1 MRLRH
6 RLAAGLAGLS
16 VLLPLSARADDPAAV
31 PAAPPSPETTAAPT
45 EPPVA
50 TMAPTEPAGKPLARV
65 RVIGAYL
72 DMRSGPG
79 RGYPIFHAAEREE
92 WVVIELR
99 HTDWF
104 KVRTARGTAGWVS
117 REQMRQTVTE
127 DGVPFELADPTLQA
141 FLQRTFDFGV
151 GYGATARTSFTRLW
165 AGWRFSD
172 TLSLDLNGADVQ
184 GQSYTTTIWSA
195 SLLAEPWSDKRFS
208 PFLGVGV
215 GHYNYVPNKSRVN
228 RHEADGNLGVF
239 TLGGRYYL
247 ASRVALRIDYS
258 RYAAFVSDK
267 NYRNFQAGTIGL
279 SLHF

>member
-6 RLAAGLAGLS
+6 RLAAGLAGLT
-16 VLLPLSARADDPAAV
+16 VLLPLSARADEPATPPV
-31 PAAPPSPETTAAPT
+31 PPTAEPSA
-45 EPPVA
+45 PPVA
-50 TMAPTEPAGKPLARV
+50 NMAPSDQPGKPLARV
-65 RVIGAYL
+65 RVVGPYL

-79 RGYPIFHAAEREE
+79 RGYPIFYAAEREE

-104 KVRTARGTAGWVS
+104 KVRTARGAAGWVS

-127 DGVPFELADPTLQA
+127 DGVPFELADPTLQN
-141 FLQRTFDFGV
+141 FLDRRFDVGV
-151 GYGATARTSFTRLW
+151 GYGATAKTSFTRAW
-165 AGWRFSD
+165 VGWRFSD
-172 TLSLDLNGADVQ
+172 TLSLDINGADIQ
-184 GQSYTTTIWSA
+184 GQSYTISMWTA
-195 SLLAEPWSDKRFS
+195 GLLAEPWSDKRLS
-208 PFLGVGV
+208 PFVGV
-215 GHYNYVPNKSRVN
+215 GMGHYHYVPNKSRVN
-228 RHEADGNLGVF
+228 RHEADGNMGVF

-258 RYAAFVSDK
+258 RYSAFISDK